1 MNNVACVILA
11 AGKGKRMK
19 SDLPKVLHELGG
31 KPLLAHVLE
40 SCKKAGIERT
50 IVIVGFKGE
59 LVAKA
64 AQPYGVEIV
73 WQTEQLG
80 TGHAV
85 TQAEESLR
93 DFIGE
98 IVVMNGDV
106 PLISPGTIVALVEE
120 HRRRQAAA
128 TVLTAEVDNPKGYGR
143 IVRNPQGLVD
153 RIVEEAD
160 ANEEIRRIREI
171 NSGMFCFSS
180 EYLFTALREVSN
192 DNKQAEYYLPDV
204 VPILARDSHPI
215 AAQVVSDHREVWGV
229 NSPEQL
235 KQIADSEVKH

>member
-1 MNNVACVILA
+1 MNNIACVILA

-19 SDLPKVLHELGG
+19 SDLPKVVHQLSG
-31 KPLLAHVLE
+31 KPLLAYVLE
-40 SCKKAGIERT
+40 SCRKAGVGRI
-50 IVIVGFKGE
+50 IVVVGFKGE
-59 LVAKA
+59 LVAEV
-64 AQPYGVEIV
+64 AQPFSVEIV

-85 TQAEESLR
+85 AQTEPLLK
-93 DFIGE
+93 DFPGE

-106 PLISPGTIVALVEE
+106 PCIAPQTIIALVEE
-120 HRRRQAAA
+120 HRRRKAAA
-128 TVLTAEVDNPKGYGR
+128 TVLTAEVEDPTGYGR
-143 IVRNPQGLVD
+143 IVRDAQGLVD

-160 ANEEIRRIREI
+160 ADEKIRRIREI

-180 EYLFTALREVSN
+180 AYLFSALREVQN
-192 DNKQAEYYLPDV
+192 DNQQAEYYLPDV
-204 VPILARDSHPI
+204 LSILARDKYPI
-215 AAQVVSDHREVWGV
+215 AAQIVSDPREVWGV

>member
-1 MNNVACVILA
+1 
-11 AGKGKRMK
+11 MK
-19 SDLPKVLHELGG
+19 SDLPKVLHQLGG

-40 SCKKAGIERT
+40 SSRKAGVGRI
-50 IVIVGFKGE
+50 IVVVGYKGE
-59 LVAKA
+59 LVAEA
-64 AQPYGVEIV
+64 GQPFGVEIV

-85 TQAEESLR
+85 AQTEELLR
-93 DFIGE
+93 DFNGE

-106 PLISPGTIVALVEE
+106 PRISPQTIVALVDE
-120 HRRRQAAA
+120 HRRRDAAA

-160 ANEEIRRIREI
+160 ADEDIRRIREI

-180 EYLFTALREVSN
+180 GYLFTALREVGN
-192 DNKQAEYYLPDV
+192 DNIQAEYYLPDV
-204 VPILARDSHPI
+204 LSILARDSHPI
-215 AAQVVSDHREVWGV
+215 AAQVVSDPREVWGV
-229 NSPEQL
+229 NSLDQL